1 MKKTI
6 TFLAVFL
13 IAFTINSYAQTAKSM
28 YKTGLAFSKNQNY
41 SDALIALSKAIELN
55 PEMVKA
61 YAARAHV
68 YEMIDSLDL
77 ACLDYNRATALKPNE
92 EEYFY
97 SRAHLCLV
105 QEKYEEAII
114 SANKALSLKKKYIE
128 AANVRTLS
136 LYYLER
142 YGEAELSGQ
151 YAFKLDRNYDTYYN
165 LGLIYL
171 AQKKYAEAEEYFR
184 NANREDQSQVGALIS
199 LGHTCFIQ
207 KRYNEA
213 SNIAFSALNIDQQS
227 KDALWLRALSFE
239 KTRRFQ
245 DAINDLSQIIVYH
258 PDAKYIND
266 MYLERAKVYFA
277 FKQNMNAVNDYSYVI
292 EHDSLNAEAYFGR
305 AEAYEAIRQL
315 DLATKD
321 YEYLT
326 SLGLS
331 DPKYKAMLA
340 AAGARLYELKREDDK
355 PVIVIENPV
364 IRVNNELEVV
374 KGEPTV
380 YLSGKI
386 NDASEIKKFKVNGS
400 DVSIVKK
407 IKGYKFTLELPVE
420 NLSQV
425 TFEAEDVYGNNS
437 KDVYTIVR
445 TEVDAPEI
453 SLITPYAND
462 DGQIYLDSEEPIL
475 YIEGVIMDES
485 KIASILIDSVN
496 ASYIATSLNPSFSAN
511 VNIANKNK
519 IWIEVEDIYGNKT
532 HQEYLINRD
541 NARLAKDN
549 PMGKTWVIFIENS
562 NYKSFASLDGPTKDV
577 TMMKAALAKY
587 QIHNI
592 IHKRDMTKTQM
603 ERFFFIELRDLV
615 RKNHVNSIVVWY
627 AGHGK
632 FINNTGYWIPVDANR
647 DDEFAYF
654 NINSLKA
661 AMQSYSSVITHTLVV
676 TDACESGPTFYQAMR
691 SGLKIRD
698 CGDWKATKFKSSQVF
713 SSAGYEL
720 ASDNSQFTK
729 TFANTL
735 SYNPNSCIP
744 IESIV
749 KKVTSAVAR
758 NKQQK
763 PQFGKIDGLAD
774 ENGTFFFIK
783 R

>member
-1 MKKTI
+1 
-6 TFLAVFL
+6 
-13 IAFTINSYAQTAKSM
+13 
-28 YKTGLAFSKNQNY
+28 
-41 SDALIALSKAIELN
+41 
-55 PEMVKA
+55 
-61 YAARAHV
+61 
-68 YEMIDSLDL
+68 
-77 ACLDYNRATALKPNE
+77 
-92 EEYFY
+92 
-97 SRAHLCLV
+97 
-105 QEKYEEAII
+105 
-114 SANKALSLKKKYIE
+114 
-128 AANVRTLS
+128 
-136 LYYLER
+136 
-142 YGEAELSGQ
+142 
-151 YAFKLDRNYDTYYN
+151 
-165 LGLIYL
+165 
-171 AQKKYAEAEEYFR
+171 
-184 NANREDQSQVGALIS
+184 
-199 LGHTCFIQ
+199 
-207 KRYNEA
+207 
-213 SNIAFSALNIDQQS
+213 
-227 KDALWLRALSFE
+227 
-239 KTRRFQ
+239 
-245 DAINDLSQIIVYH
+245 
-258 PDAKYIND
+258 
-266 MYLERAKVYFA
+266 
-277 FKQNMNAVNDYSYVI
+277 
-292 EHDSLNAEAYFGR
+292 
-305 AEAYEAIRQL
+305 
-315 DLATKD
+315 
-321 YEYLT
+321 
-326 SLGLS
+326 
-331 DPKYKAMLA
+331 
-340 AAGARLYELKREDDK
+340 
-355 PVIVIENPV
+355 
-364 IRVNNELEVV
+364 
-374 KGEPTV
+374 
-380 YLSGKI
+380 
-386 NDASEIKKFKVNGS
+386 VNGS

-541 NARLAKDN
+541 NAHLAKDN

-603 ERFFFIELRDLV
+603 ERFFSIELRDLV